1 MQHQYFLLNKP
12 YDMVSQ
18 FKSSHAVRLLED
30 LHYPFP
36 EGTHAIGRL
45 DHHSEGLLLLTTNKK
60 VTRLLFQ
67 GTIPHKRVYHVL
79 VNKQVSDE
87 QLLLLSNGVQFKI
100 GPNKYHITSPCKVAI
115 VNPPIV
121 QFPGTYIQSERVTH
135 TWLSIELTEGKFH
148 QVRKMLTAVQ
158 LKCKR
163 LVRVSIENLQLDNLA
178 PGQVKEIQEID
189 FFASLKITNY

>member
-12 YDMVSQ
+12 YNMVSQ
-18 FKSSHAVRLLED
+18 FKSSHAVRLLGD

-67 GTIPHKRVYHVL
+67 GAIPHKRGYHVL
-79 VNKQVSDE
+79 VNNHVSNE
-87 QLLLLSNGVQFKI
+87 QLTLLSNGVQFKI
-100 GPNKYHITSPCKVAI
+100 GLNVYHTTSPCEVAI

-121 QFPGTYIQSERVTH
+121 QFPGAYIESERVAH
-135 TWLSIELTEGKFH
+135 TWLSIELTEGKYH

-163 LVRVSIENLQLDNLA
+163 LVRVSIENLQLGNLA
-178 PGQVKEIQEID
+178 PGQVKEIQEMD
-189 FFASLKITNY
+189 FFDSLKITNY